1 MSNGSNLL
9 LLDTNVL
16 VYAHDPRDRRKQAIA
31 VELLDRCIAAERAAL
46 SAQNLSEFYVV
57 VTRRLPDRIRPAAAI
72 QQAERLA
79 ATCRVLD
86 VTTLLV
92 LEGCRG
98 SEVHR
103 LSLWDALVWAAAKLA
118 QIPYVLTEDAQHG
131 RSIEGVTFLDPF
143 RPEFNAESLALGG

>member
-1 MSNGSNLL
+1 MSNGSGLL

-31 VELLDRCIAAERAAL
+31 VDLLDRCIAAERAAL

-57 VTRRLPDRIRPAAAI
+57 VTQRLPERIRPGAAI
-72 QQAERLA
+72 QQVERLA
-79 ATCRVLD
+79 AACRVLD
-86 VTTLLV
+86 VTGPLV
-92 LEGCRG
+92 LEGWRG
-98 SEVHR
+98 AEAHR

-143 RPEFNAESLALGG
+143 RPEFNTESLALGG

>member
-1 MSNGSNLL
+1 MSNGSGLL

-31 VELLDRCIAAERAAL
+31 ADLLDRCIAAERAAL

-57 VTRRLPDRIRPAAAI
+57 VTQRLPDRIRPRAAI
-72 QQAERLA
+72 QQVERLA
-79 ATCRVLD
+79 AACRVLE
-86 VTTLLV
+86 VTTPLV

-103 LSLWDALVWAAAKLA
+103 LSFWDALVWAAAKLA
-118 QIPYVLTEDAQHG
+118 QIPYLLTEDAQDG

-143 RPEFNAESLALGG
+143 RSEFNAKSLALGG